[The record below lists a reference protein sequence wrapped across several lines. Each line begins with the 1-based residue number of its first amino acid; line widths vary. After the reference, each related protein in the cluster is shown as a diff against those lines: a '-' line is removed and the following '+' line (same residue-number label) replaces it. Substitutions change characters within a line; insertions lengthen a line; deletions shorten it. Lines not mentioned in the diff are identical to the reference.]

1 MTYKQ
6 HTMFLLFCLV
16 GLGLALPF
24 PPSSQANL
32 TTSTS
37 ASLSSSSY
45 IQTASTAAPSVSL
58 APSHLSAATKSVATN
73 HTIPSQ
79 PAFPTLGPPQWS
91 AGDISTIVFG
101 CIASILGVL
110 ALYLTLW
117 LGRRGPG
124 YLTRYDVETGIG
136 VAPDDSDL
144 PLEDLAR
151 DTGTDSEVAAT

>member
-1 MTYKQ
+1 MTYRQ

-37 ASLSSSSY
+37 ASLFSSSY
-45 IQTASTAAPSVSL
+45 FQTAGTAAPSVSL
-58 APSHLSAATKSVATN
+58 APSHLSAATKSIATN

-79 PAFPTLGPPQWS
+79 PTFPTLGPPQWS
-91 AGDISTIVFG
+91 PGDISTIVFG

-124 YLTRYDVETGIG
+124 YLARHGMCSMLGLNSSASLIIFSSQ
-136 VAPDDSDL
+136 ALKPAFAS
-144 PLEDLAR
+144 PALA
-151 DTGTDSEVAAT
+151 